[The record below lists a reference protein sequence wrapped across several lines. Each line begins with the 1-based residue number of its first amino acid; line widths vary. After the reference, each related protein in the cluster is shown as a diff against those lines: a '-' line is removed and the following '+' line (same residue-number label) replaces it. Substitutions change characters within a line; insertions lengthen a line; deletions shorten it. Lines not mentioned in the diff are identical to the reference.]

1 MDEPFGLFY
10 KNHAFRFY
18 QFDMQ
23 MSIFSILLSIHF
35 NIQTINHLCRFTV
48 GTFSLLES
56 PKTPYYLSFKNLWK
70 NDGIPF
76 SEKSLMYK
84 NIFLSRA
91 IHNILQNPLHTL
103 IWYTVLFTF
112 TYIQA
117 IISLKRKVLTNKKIC
132 FIAQH
137 RDIPRNLFSL

>member
-1 MDEPFGLFY
+1 MSLLAYFTKIMRFDFINSICKCQYSLSWFQYILTY
-10 KNHAFRFY
+10 KP
-18 QFDMQ
+18 
-23 MSIFSILLSIHF
+23 
-35 NIQTINHLCRFTV
+35 QTIYADLRLAPSLCSKVQNTI
-48 GTFSLLES
+48 LS
-56 PKTPYYLSFKNLWK
+56 PFKNLWK
-70 NDGIPF
+70 NDVIPF